1 MGRAPRLVSR
11 AVSNTTAHTNST
23 GVRVI
28 RPPTEYDHRLALRS
42 NTLKIIRGSYPE
54 LEDLALSGN
63 LIAIQR
69 PYDYVERRSDGYQE
83 PEMVFVIGTAH
94 ISEKSQIEV
103 SRVIEAIKPENV
115 VVELCRSRSS
125 LLYDNKNVRKMNDQ
139 KANALDLNGENF
151 FETIQRSLYLGGRSA
166 LFLRILLSYISSN
179 ITKDL
184 GVESGGE
191 FKAAQ
196 VAADK
201 IGAQVVLGDR
211 PIEIT
216 LRRAWVSLP
225 FQSRVR
231 LVLDLFQTI
240 RSYDWKD
247 KEGTIKAVERLKEDD
262 DAVNSLLNALGDQ
275 FPQTIDSLV
284 HERDLYLAW
293 SLKRSKAVNGTSN
306 VVGVIGKGH
315 LRGVCYAM
323 THDPGSL
330 RFKDLVSRNEGDKQA
345 TVINNVGR
353 FALESALFI
362 ALWWSYSQLH

>member
-1 MGRAPRLVSR
+1 MQEAFRKRSIKHAPLL
-11 AVSNTTAHTNST
+11 H
-23 GVRVI
+23 
-28 RPPTEYDHRLALRS
+28 
-42 NTLKIIRGSYPE
+42 
-54 LEDLALSGN
+54 SGN
-63 LIAIQR
+63 LIVIKR
-69 PYDYVERRSDGYQE
+69 PQDYVERRSDGYQE
-83 PEMVFVIGTAH
+83 PEAVFIIGTAH
-94 ISEKSQIEV
+94 ISENSQVEV

-125 LLYDNKNVRKMNDQ
+125 LLYDNKNVRKLNSK

-151 FETIQRSLYLGGRSA
+151 FETVQRSLSLGGRSA
-166 LFLRILLSYISSN
+166 LFLRILLSYVSSN

-201 IGAQVVLGDR
+201 VGAQVVLGDR

-225 FQSRVR
+225 AQSKVR
-231 LVLDLFQTI
+231 LVLGLFRSIT
-240 RSYDWKD
+240 SYDWKD
-247 KEGTIKAVERLKEDD
+247 KEGTIQAVERLKGDD
-262 DAVNSLLNALGDQ
+262 DAVNSLLNAMGDE

-293 SLKRSKAVNGTSN
+293 SLKRSKAVNGTRN

-323 THDPGSL
+323 THDSGSL
-330 RFKDLVSRNEGDKQA
+330 RFKDLVSRTEGDTKA
-345 TVINNVGR
+345 SAINSVGR

-362 ALWWSYSQLH
+362 VLWWSYTQLQ